1 MDKTLITQQEMLNRV
16 KKTLMLDTE
25 DHDQEI
31 EDLIGEVCDYCN
43 LDRDKIPEPLETHI
57 RKKTKGILDYEKV
70 YGQDY
75 RQDIVSIK
83 EGDGTVTYATG
94 SGNSRQDIY
103 QWTDKEKGNL
113 KKYRRL
119 RYD

>member
-1 MDKTLITQQEMLNRV
+1 MDKTLITQQEMLDRV
-16 KKTLMLDTE
+16 KRALALDTE
-25 DHDQEI
+25 DRDLQI

-43 LDRDKIPEPLETHI
+43 LDRDMIPEPLETHI
-57 RKKTKGILDYEKV
+57 RKKVRGILDYEKI

-75 RQDIVSIK
+75 RQDIASIK

-94 SGNSRQDIY
+94 TGNSRQDIY
-103 QWTDKEKGNL
+103 QWTDKEKGIL
-113 KKYRRL
+113 KRYRRL